1 MILGSHSSLSYLKPD
16 QRIFKL
22 FSFTNKT
29 QSEDYI
35 EQYELGVRAFDIGIW
50 FDLSTEEPVVK
61 YGYCIYDKSEKI
73 TNILKYL
80 NLMGDCY
87 VRLTLE
93 DSSILGF
100 SFSKCYIGE
109 QERLFSRFCEK
120 VKLNYPRIHFFGG
133 HSKSSNLVVAS
144 VLDNGPTCYEKYS
157 SSALLLNS
165 KSDTDNLFHN
175 IFDKLFNIFPR
186 LFAKVWNK
194 KNKNKYNMREDS
206 ILFIDF
212 VNL

>member
-16 QRIFKL
+16 QRIFRL
-22 FSFTNKT
+22 FSLFNKT
-29 QSEDYI
+29 QGEDYI
-35 EQYELGVRAFDIGIW
+35 EQFELGVRAFDIGIW
-50 FDLSTEEPVVK
+50 FDLGTEEPIIK
-61 YGYCIYDKSEKI
+61 YGHCIYDRSEKI

-80 NLMGDCY
+80 DLMGDCY

-100 SFSKCYIGE
+100 SKWYIEEQKKLFSK
-109 QERLFSRFCEK
+109 FCEK
-120 VKLNYPRIHFFGG
+120 VKTKYPRIHFFGG

-165 KSDTDNLFHN
+165 KSETDNLFHN
-175 IFDKLFNIFPR
+175 IFDKLFNLFPR

-194 KNKNKYNMREDS
+194 KNKNKYSMRKDS
-206 ILFIDF
+206 VLFIDF
-212 VNL
+212 VEL